1 MSENEEYKDIVIV
14 VAGLS
19 GIGAACHLKRE
30 CPNKNFIILEAR
42 ASIGGTW
49 DLFKYPGIRSDSD
62 MFTLGYKFKPWRSG
76 KAIADGPSILKY
88 IKETAEENK
97 IVESIR
103 FNKTLVEANWD
114 SLNKTWKLKL
124 RDTLSKTYSY
134 IQCNFLYMCSGY
146 YNYEKPYCPDFL
158 GAKNFKGTIIH
169 PQLWKESTNYTNK
182 FVTVIGSGATA
193 VTLVPELAK
202 KARKVVMLQRSPTYL
217 IARPSEDWFAN
228 LMRVVFS
235 SRLAYAITRFRNI
248 LFQEYIY
255 KKSRRHPT
263 KLKNKL
269 LREVRKE
276 VGNSINVDQHL
287 TPKYNPWDQR
297 LCLIPDGN
305 LYDVL
310 KNKKA
315 EIVTDEIIEFNEFGI
330 RLKSGR
336 QLDSDIIITATGLN
350 LQTMGG
356 ATVKIHSEEVDLSK
370 CWTYKGI
377 MISDIPNMVST
388 FGYINASWTLRAD
401 LISEWVCKLINFMDQ
416 ERSKSVTP
424 IASDTI
430 NWPEPKDWID
440 DFSSGYMKRAM
451 KNFPKQS
458 KSQPWINSQDYRL
471 EKKLFNQALK
481 NDKALIFH

>member
-1 MSENEEYKDIVIV
+1 MQLHVF
-14 VAGLS
+14 AT
-19 GIGAACHLKRE
+19 
-30 CPNKNFIILEAR
+30 FF
-42 ASIGGTW
+42 
-49 DLFKYPGIRSDSD
+49 FKS
-62 MFTLGYKFKPWRSG
+62 
-76 KAIADGPSILKY
+76 
-88 IKETAEENK
+88 
-97 IVESIR
+97 
-103 FNKTLVEANWD
+103 
-114 SLNKTWKLKL
+114 
-124 RDTLSKTYSY
+124 
-134 IQCNFLYMCSGY
+134 
-146 YNYEKPYCPDFL
+146 
-158 GAKNFKGTIIH
+158 
-169 PQLWKESTNYTNK
+169 
-182 FVTVIGSGATA
+182 
-193 VTLVPELAK
+193 
-202 KARKVVMLQRSPTYL
+202 
-217 IARPSEDWFAN
+217 
-228 LMRVVFS
+228 
-235 SRLAYAITRFRNI
+235 
-248 LFQEYIY
+248 IY

-276 VGNSINVDQHL
+276 VGDSINVDQHL

-350 LQTMGG
+350 LQIMGG
-356 ATVKIHSEEVDLSK
+356 ATIKIDSEEVDLSK

-424 IASDTI
+424 IASETV

-471 EKKLFNQALK
+471 EKKLFNQALRD
-481 NDKALIFH
+481 DKALIFH

>member
-1 MSENEEYKDIVIV
+1 M
-14 VAGLS
+14 
-19 GIGAACHLKRE
+19 
-30 CPNKNFIILEAR
+30 
-42 ASIGGTW
+42 
-49 DLFKYPGIRSDSD
+49 
-62 MFTLGYKFKPWRSG
+62 
-76 KAIADGPSILKY
+76 
-88 IKETAEENK
+88 
-97 IVESIR
+97 
-103 FNKTLVEANWD
+103 
-114 SLNKTWKLKL
+114 
-124 RDTLSKTYSY
+124 
-134 IQCNFLYMCSGY
+134 
-146 YNYEKPYCPDFL
+146 
-158 GAKNFKGTIIH
+158 
-169 PQLWKESTNYTNK
+169 
-182 FVTVIGSGATA
+182 
-193 VTLVPELAK
+193 
-202 KARKVVMLQRSPTYL
+202 MLQRSPTYL

-276 VGNSINVDQHL
+276 VGDSINVDQHL

-350 LQTMGG
+350 LQIMGG
-356 ATVKIHSEEVDLSK
+356 ATIKIDSEEVDLSK

-424 IASDTI
+424 IASDTV
-430 NWPEPKDWID
+430 NRPEPKDWID

-471 EKKLFNQALK
+471 EKKLFNQALRD
-481 NDKALIFH
+481 DKALIFH

>member
-1 MSENEEYKDIVIV
+1 M
-14 VAGLS
+14 
-19 GIGAACHLKRE
+19 
-30 CPNKNFIILEAR
+30 
-42 ASIGGTW
+42 
-49 DLFKYPGIRSDSD
+49 
-62 MFTLGYKFKPWRSG
+62 
-76 KAIADGPSILKY
+76 
-88 IKETAEENK
+88 
-97 IVESIR
+97 
-103 FNKTLVEANWD
+103 
-114 SLNKTWKLKL
+114 
-124 RDTLSKTYSY
+124 
-134 IQCNFLYMCSGY
+134 
-146 YNYEKPYCPDFL
+146 
-158 GAKNFKGTIIH
+158 
-169 PQLWKESTNYTNK
+169 
-182 FVTVIGSGATA
+182 
-193 VTLVPELAK
+193 
-202 KARKVVMLQRSPTYL
+202 
-217 IARPSEDWFAN
+217 
-228 LMRVVFS
+228 
-235 SRLAYAITRFRNI
+235 
-248 LFQEYIY
+248 
-255 KKSRRHPT
+255 
-263 KLKNKL
+263 
-269 LREVRKE
+269 
-276 VGNSINVDQHL
+276 

-350 LQTMGG
+350 LQIMGG
-356 ATVKIHSEEVDLSK
+356 ATIKIDNEEVDLSK

-471 EKKLFNQALK
+471 EKKLFNQALRD
-481 NDKALIFH
+481 DKALVFH